1 MDVIIKATNPAIKA
15 IKLAVPYDGIIE
27 VNANGEAT
35 VSEKCANLLVKGTHD
50 WKFLNEEDGDG
61 TDENVNEQEDKNIAD
76 NIKKMSLKELIA
88 MAEEAGFEKKEW
100 NKFAKNTKA
109 AQKLMAAYLIKK
121 LEEQETANV
130 DAKNASNEETDKG
143 NEGEAKNP
151 AEGE

>member
-1 MDVIIKATNPAIKA
+1 
-15 IKLAVPYDGIIE
+15 
-27 VNANGEAT
+27 
-35 VSEKCANLLVKGTHD
+35 
-50 WKFLNEEDGDG
+50 
-61 TDENVNEQEDKNIAD
+61 
-76 NIKKMSLKELIA
+76 MSLEELIA

-121 LEEQETANV
+121 LEEQEASND
-130 DAKNASNEETDKG
+130 DAENASNDETDKG